1 MYETWDISSTW
12 TLELL
17 SAGLSVASLAALAG
31 VLAYADGRE
40 LVAWY
45 NLTLNTVISIL
56 STISRLCAIF
66 VLCESI
72 AQVKWAIF
80 AENARSLLDFEA
92 IDAASRGPVGAFWLL
107 WRGKRVAMVGA
118 VAMLL
123 ALVFDPSAQQL
134 VRWRTAVEFEASEVA
149 RLPRAVRYG
158 RGIGLW
164 RVRWWGWVVMM
175 GSNDLSK
182 DLQRSES
189 TGQSTSVLMD
199 TSNSGSMFG
208 NVVKLEL
215 LNQLSIDNYES
226 VAPELL
232 FTSWGTG
239 NESGTVS
246 MSDIDTLIWSMAI
259 LRVKPKDQGET
270 RTWPHVDL
278 EESECA
284 LYYCVKR
291 YNESD
296 MNNSLS
302 HSWTEVT
309 TATRSQD
316 SYSWQPSQSSIDQY
330 QAELNDAD
338 IESLAFDDSLSA
350 VERTDL
356 QLGDV
361 FNISQAA
368 VNGLSSFF
376 QSTFAAKNISN
387 VNNTNGFYMRSSA
400 NTQYQPA
407 AIQPLVLSVNLDA
420 TFTALAESM
429 SNPIRTADDNAITD
443 FGMMGTSVTRYRVH
457 WPWITLPILVVLAS
471 VGQLVITIRA
481 SGDAPLWNNSV
492 LCSNSDRSRSRRSYE
507 TLRVVE
513 NQWDNQSL
521 LAQFLHS
528 LASFAGVDTNAYILA
543 QNGI

>member
-1 MYETWDISSTW
+1 
-12 TLELL
+12 
-17 SAGLSVASLAALAG
+17 
-31 VLAYADGRE
+31 
-40 LVAWY
+40 
-45 NLTLNTVISIL
+45 
-56 STISRLCAIF
+56 
-66 VLCESI
+66 
-72 AQVKWAIF
+72 
-80 AENARSLLDFEA
+80 
-92 IDAASRGPVGAFWLL
+92 
-107 WRGKRVAMVGA
+107 
-118 VAMLL
+118 
-123 ALVFDPSAQQL
+123 
-134 VRWRTAVEFEASEVA
+134 
-149 RLPRAVRYG
+149 
-158 RGIGLW
+158 
-164 RVRWWGWVVMM
+164 
-175 GSNDLSK
+175 
-182 DLQRSES
+182 
-189 TGQSTSVLMD
+189 MD